1 MDKVNE
7 KRWSTKQAY
16 DMEQAYDMDSPPM
29 RVGLSKL
36 FANSFK
42 SGHDESRVPI
52 SHRKTARNMRLLLS
66 EGKGHGAYLPV
77 PSATSKRSIN
87 SETPNEICPQDRVAM
102 IGGNTANKIKNSS

>member
-16 DMEQAYDMDSPPM
+16 DMEQAYDMDLPPM

-42 SGHDESRVPI
+42 SGHDAV
-52 SHRKTARNMRLLLS
+52 RL
-66 EGKGHGAYLPV
+66 
-77 PSATSKRSIN
+77 
-87 SETPNEICPQDRVAM
+87 
-102 IGGNTANKIKNSS
+102 